1 MERKTCWNCL
11 HEYQCD
17 WKPAG
22 EHDCCKDWTKEYNGE
37 EKKNGENQR
46 NAVPVLYLCRAV
58 Q

>member
-17 WKPAG
+17 WSPAG
-22 EHDCCKDWTKEYNGE
+22 ERDCCKELVEEYEGE
-37 EKKNGENQR
+37 ERETGCQNRQ
-46 NAVPVLYLCRAV
+46 